1 MARQDF
7 GCLTQARW
15 RFDRLQ
21 AHAAFDRLAGTQP
34 ESRDRADRIP
44 KRLIDTVE
52 TWLKAKEI
60 EDVEWSNMC
69 IAHAAD

>member
-1 MARQDF
+1 M
-7 GCLTQARW
+7 
-15 RFDRLQ
+15 Q